1 MAGTAMAVPLLADEV
16 AQPEWKHAYS
26 QFEERKKAQQAWLA
40 DFDAGARS
48 LPQGS
53 AASYDA
59 TLADQANMS
68 VPAWRRVLGLL
79 CVIGIPVF
87 STASAEFGQY
97 MEMRLAG
104 GSYAHGYV
112 VSWANHS
119 ILIIFLIPWAIIVA
133 AEKGCSGSALWKAM
147 VGPYG
152 TTKRLVGVTFWLS
165 FQYQL
170 FNCEDT
176 RASVA
181 RACGTSIWFD

>member
-1 MAGTAMAVPLLADEV
+1 MDDRFFFTKAN
-16 AQPEWKHAYS
+16 PER
-26 QFEERKKAQQAWLA
+26 QKAQQAWLA
-40 DFDAGARS
+40 DFDKGAARS
-48 LPQGS
+48 HTQAGGAGGSNGSKLVDQGN
-53 AASYDA
+53 
-59 TLADQANMS
+59 TG
-68 VPAWRRVLGLL
+68 VPCWRRALGLL

-97 MEMRLAG
+97 MEMRLTG

-119 ILIIFLIPWAIIVA
+119 ILILFLIPWAIIVV
-133 AEKGCSGSALWKAM
+133 AEKGCSCSALWKAM

-170 FNCEDT
+170 FNCADQPPP
-176 RASVA
+176 ASQ
-181 RACGTSIWFD
+181 ACV